1 MLKMDSFFIG
11 FIEFT
16 SQVPTLAFL
25 AHKMSGKSPSLNDIR
40 SASAS
45 ARAPKSKRT
54 YSAKNRGPSGPNIM
68 SMLTALAALT
78 ITPPVAMP
86 FYISVADHD
95 RMGAISAQVINLHKQ
110 KKDLSAKIEAAKKT
124 CDAASKAVAVSLRN
138 LNSAADAFRAH
149 KAMTAP
155 FVPFSSSV
163 NRASGIIVPRAPSL
177 LRLPVNLLFAAVSLA
192 VTPIDMARTAIAR
205 TSGLPQIYENNHVA
219 ANDKHTAASLVH
231 QSSLECLDALLAELD
246 KTNQSL
252 TELSSELDYI
262 IKGRPTPSPSP
273 ASTPCAAMCGGCGS
287 APAATAAPSSHA
299 DVELSA
305 DLHELFGDH

>member
-1 MLKMDSFFIG
+1 MDSFFIG
-11 FIEFT
+11 FIELT

-25 AHKMSGKSPSLNDIR
+25 AHKMSGKTISLDDIR
-40 SASAS
+40 RASAS
-45 ARAPKSKRT
+45 ARAPKSKT
-54 YSAKNRGPSGPNIM
+54 YSSKNHGLSGPNIM
-68 SMLTALAALT
+68 SMVTALAALT
-78 ITPPVAMP
+78 MVPPVAKP
-86 FYISVADHD
+86 TLVQEEDLAHIT
-95 RMGAISAQVINLHKQ
+95 AINGKITILHMQ

-124 CDAASKAVAVSLRN
+124 CDATAKAVAVALRD
-138 LNSAADAFRAH
+138 LNSATDAFRAH

-205 TSGLPQIYENNHVA
+205 TSGSLQIYNKNRQL

-231 QSSLECLDALLAELD
+231 QSSLDCLAALQTELD
-246 KTNQSL
+246 KIIQDL
-252 TELSSELDYI
+252 AARSSELDSI
-262 IKGRPTPSPSP
+262 IERRPTPSPSP
-273 ASTPCAAMCGGCGS
+273 ASTPCPAMCGGGGS
-287 APAATAAPSSHA
+287 APAAAAAPSPFA